1 MSAGVINF
9 SMNILNIL
17 QEVKYIDIKFPFGYR
32 RDNKIFENAS
42 FLCQE
47 KEDNY
52 ITKYFFHEV

>member
-1 MSAGVINF
+1 MSTGVINF

-17 QEVKYIDIKFPFGYR
+17 QEVKYIDIKFPLGYR
-32 RDNKIFENAS
+32 RDKKIFENAS

-52 ITKYFFHEV
+52 ITI

>member
-17 QEVKYIDIKFPFGYR
+17 QEVKYIDIKFSFGYR
-32 RDNKIFENAS
+32 RDKKIFENAS

-52 ITKYFFHEV
+52 ITI